1 VEESYRDIKHYILI
15 SLLFRAV
22 GRHLSMEYEASKI
35 LEISL
40 AKIDRKNTSR
50 KQTTGNSTLR
60 RNLLVSSVLKA
71 IKPDAVPGK
80 DILMDYRETKIIDLD
95 VDEANFERDTGCVKS
110 YMSKNFCSD
119 DSVDVEWKPRGCS
132 DLELKGHSNG
142 ALNSTCEGIEGNSED
157 IIMSGHDSPY
167 KENSVF
173 SERFNNTSLVLRNS
187 ITLKRPRDSDFGM
200 SHMPR
205 PHKICR
211 VVNNESCEVDTQ
223 SVSCLETLFRDS
235 FNEFRE
241 QASYDRPF
249 NIAMFP
255 LVSVMAC

>member
-1 VEESYRDIKHYILI
+1 
-15 SLLFRAV
+15 
-22 GRHLSMEYEASKI
+22 MEYEASKI

-50 KQTTGNSTLR
+50 KQATGNSTLR

-80 DILMDYRETKIIDLD
+80 EILMDYRETKIIDLD
-95 VDEANFERDTGCVKS
+95 IDEANFERDTGCVKS
-110 YMSKNFCSD
+110 HMSKNFCSD

-132 DLELKGHSNG
+132 DFELKGHSNG
-142 ALNSTCEGIEGNSED
+142 ALNSTHERIEENSED
-157 IIMSGHDSPY
+157 VIMSGHDSLC
-167 KENSVF
+167 KDNSVLL
-173 SERFNNTSLVLRNS
+173 ERFNNTSLVLRNS
-187 ITLKRPRDSDFGM
+187 MTLKRPRDSDFGM
-200 SHMPR
+200 SHMPK
-205 PHKICR
+205 PNKICR

-249 NIAMFP
+249 NFAMFP